1 MPTEISREARVGLG
15 DWSVRSVIATTLAA
29 DPLHRTPKHSPAPS
43 PRAHQSL
50 PGVLC
55 VRCWRRSMASLGMS
69 SPLRSSSGSLRLPAQ
84 GSAHLRLLVSV
95 WRGGYPTIT
104 ASRIHGGSRLMS
116 DRTHDQSTALAGIDD
131 RRDACSDTQYET
143 TPRADDFDNHPT
155 FRAEHTESTTRSLAN
170 SPRRQASAA
179 SRHPL
184 RPVNTMGT
192 TRLRRKP
199 FQDRRVHTC
208 GRERRG
214 GLL

>member
-1 MPTEISREARVGLG
+1 MPTEISREDRVDLG
-15 DWSVRSVIATTLAA
+15 DWSVSSVIATTLAA
-29 DPLHRTPKHSPAPS
+29 DPLHRTPKHSPALS

-55 VRCWRRSMASLGMS
+55 VRCWRRSMAPLGMS
-69 SPLRSSSGSLRLPAQ
+69 SPRRFASGSRRLPAQ
-84 GSAHLRLLVSV
+84 GSAHLRVQGRV

-104 ASRIHGGSRLMS
+104 APRIHGGSRLMS
-116 DRTHDQSTALAGIDD
+116 DRTHDQSTALASIRPARCVFRLSVRDDSSRRRIDN
-131 RRDACSDTQYET
+131 Q
-143 TPRADDFDNHPT
+143 PT
-155 FRAEHTESTTRSLAN
+155 FRAEHTESTTRPLAN
-170 SPRRQASAA
+170 SPQRHASAA

-184 RPVNTMGT
+184 KPVNTMST

-214 GLL
+214 GLS